1 LELEWSD
8 IGGAPILDFLNTAG
22 GGAKARGS
30 EGLPGHAA
38 VLAWGEWSGLL
49 SPAEAASLR
58 GRFARPPLIAR
69 REALHAVLSA
79 ASASRPAPA
88 DALAVVGVWLSDA
101 RSRAV
106 LEGGDGG
113 YAWRARSGQSGGDL
127 LSDRLALEAER
138 LLTGADLAAV
148 RECERCSWLFLGGG
162 RGRPRRWCSMAA
174 CGNREKSAR
183 HYARKKTTPQTPD

>member
-1 LELEWSD
+1 LEPEWSD

-30 EGLPGHAA
+30 ERLPGHGA
-38 VLAWGEWSGLL
+38 VLDWGVWSGLL
-49 SPAEAASLR
+49 SLAEAAPLR

-69 REALHAVLSA
+69 REALYAVLSA
-79 ASASRPAPA
+79 ASADRPAPA
-88 DALAVVGVWLSDA
+88 GALAGVGAWISDA

-106 LEGGDGG
+106 LESAGGG

-148 RECERCSWLFLGGG
+148 HECERCSWLFISRG

-174 CGNREKSAR
+174 CGNREKAAR
-183 HYARKKTTPQTPD
+183 HYARKKAEGS

>member
-1 LELEWSD
+1 MEPEWSD

-30 EGLPGHAA
+30 ERLSGPAA
-38 VLAWGEWSGLL
+38 MLGWGVWSGLL
-49 SPAEAASLR
+49 SAGEAALLQGS
-58 GRFARPPLIAR
+58 FACPPLIAR

-79 ASASRPAPA
+79 ASADRPAPA
-88 DALAVVGVWLSDA
+88 EALATVGAWISDA

-106 LEGGDGG
+106 LEGANGA
-113 YAWRARSGQSGGDL
+113 YAWRAQSGLSGGDL

-148 RECERCSWLFLGGG
+148 RECERCSWVFLSTG

-174 CGNREKSAR
+174 CGNREKAAR
-183 HYARKKTTPQTPD
+183 HYARKKAEDG